1 MPFNLSTITEP
12 VNNKNFRE
20 CMDFF
25 TEQKLS
31 ARSAAF
37 DLEWE
42 KAAQKAVR
50 IQTTS
55 RNAGKTAN
63 AGNKNER
70 YLRRENARVLR
81 AGRLNSCG
89 RRLVVRKNEE
99 GRNKSSVHQFA
110 QVYKHPE
117 RKTISF
123 GGLMSCGSVWE
134 CPVCASK
141 ITEARRKE
149 LQQAV
154 KLWEEKNNSV
164 LLLTLTRPHYKPD
177 TCKEVTNG
185 LNNATRR
192 FYNSRGFKQSAQN
205 MGLAGRIKTLEPLY
219 GEVNGWHTH
228 SHTLLFIYG
237 NINEKEI
244 ESLSKVLLSQW
255 QAACFSAGLPVPNEH
270 GLDLVAGNKAA
281 AAYVSKWGIE
291 SEMTKGHLKKGKKGD
306 LVSPFGLLDLY
317 AEGNEKAGEL
327 FVEYCEAFKGKR
339 QLTWTRGLREKIGL
353 EKEITE
359 AEILNKPEEDSEL
372 FISVISHTW
381 DKIIR
386 SNRLLEFIEVCER
399 GTKEDAQKWLDDL
412 EWKEK
417 VWRQHNK
424 NALRQAG
431 LVIQ

>member
-1 MPFNLSTITEP
+1 MPFNLSTITQP

-37 DLEWE
+37 DREWE

-50 IQTTS
+50 IQTSS

-141 ITEARRKE
+141 ISEGRRNELKEAIRR
-149 LQQAV
+149 
-154 KLWEEKNNSV
+154 WEEKNNTE
-164 LLLTLTRPHYKPD
+164 LLLTLTIPHYKRD
-177 TCKEVTNG
+177 TCKEVTDG
-185 LNNATRR
+185 LNNAARR
-192 FYNSRGFKQSAQN
+192 FYNSRGFKQVAQN
-205 MGLAGRIKTLEPLY
+205 MGLAGRIKTLEVTY
-219 GEVNGWHTH
+219 GENGWHTH
-228 SHTLLFIYG
+228 THTLIFIYG
-237 NINEKEI
+237 KISDKEI
-244 ESLSKVLLSQW
+244 ETIKQALLLQW

-281 AAYVSKWGIE
+281 AYVSKWGIE
-291 SEMTKGHLKKGKKGD
+291 EEMTKGHLKKGKKEGH
-306 LVSPFGLLDLY
+306 VSPFGLLDLY
-317 AEGNEKAGEL
+317 ADGDKKAGEL

-353 EKEITE
+353 EKEKTE
-359 AEILNKPEEDSEL
+359 AEILNKPEEESEL

-386 SNRLLEFIEVCER
+386 SNRLLEFIGVCER

-417 VWRQHNK
+417 VWRMHNK